1 MSEDV
6 SQEEL
11 TMEEQEQ
18 LAEALSQS
26 SNYPVGKEKDGIFS
40 FFKRVLNI
48 KDSVKV
54 SNLNVEELFSVRT
67 LKSASL
73 YSEIMEL
80 DEVSKYIQ
88 DEAEIIYCLSADSKE
103 GFLIRSIITQKR
115 ELDSQIS
122 TGGDKRGRKKE
133 RFK

>member
-88 DEAEIIYCLSADSKE
+88 DEAEILLSSADSKE